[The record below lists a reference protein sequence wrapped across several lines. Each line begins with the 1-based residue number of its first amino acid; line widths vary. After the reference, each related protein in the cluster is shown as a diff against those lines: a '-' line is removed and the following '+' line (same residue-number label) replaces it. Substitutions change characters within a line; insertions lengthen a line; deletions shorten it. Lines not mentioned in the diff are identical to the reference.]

1 VIAFVT
7 PERQRNRET
16 MDTVVVI
23 IVLITLLVLFG
34 GAAWFFVRETGVEN
48 AKLWLTS
55 PKQVRQLV
63 TPFRDTMSGAGAETG
78 RDATEPM
85 PQGQPGHSMPGMM
98 LDDRRLRE
106 LAEELRGEL
115 TRATGTARAF
125 DARLT
130 RIEEDLVQ
138 AKSLPETLDKRVM
151 DVDEQARQRVRDVD
165 AALRKRYSKLRDE
178 IRTVRKA
185 ESPYS
190 AKRSDALSEIYGR
203 LARTEAALAGVVNPM
218 LLPGEPLRVPEAL
231 FDDTSQWENWADVGE
246 RAYEF
251 GEAFNANRLLLEP
264 DLAISIESF
273 ISTLR
278 ETLTDTIYPVVR
290 HAAAT
295 PAQHAQLRA
304 GLERV
309 VEAIGPLRRSLE
321 DAYRVTS
328 AALISDADDDD
339 DEVEFHA

>member
-1 VIAFVT
+1 
-7 PERQRNRET
+7 

-23 IVLITLLVLFG
+23 IVLISLLVLFG

-55 PKQVRQLV
+55 PKQVRHLV
-63 TPFRDTMSGAGAETG
+63 TPFRDTTSVAGAEAG
-78 RDATEPM
+78 RDATAPM
-85 PQGQPGHSMPGMM
+85 PPPQGQPGPSTPGMM

-130 RIEEDLVQ
+130 RIEEDLTQ
-138 AKSLPETLDKRVM
+138 AKSLPDTLDKRVQ
-151 DVDEQARQRVRDVD
+151 DVDQQARQHVREVD

-190 AKRSDALSEIYGR
+190 TRRSDALADLYTR

-231 FDDTSQWENWADVGE
+231 FDDTFEWENWADVGE

-264 DLAISIESF
+264 DLAMSIESF

-295 PAQHAQLRA
+295 TAQKAQLRA

-309 VEAIGPLRRSLE
+309 VETIRPLRRGLE
-321 DAYRVTS
+321 EAYRSTS
-328 AALISDADDDD
+328 AALVSDADDDD
-339 DEVEFHA
+339 EDEVEFHA

>member
-1 VIAFVT
+1 
-7 PERQRNRET
+7 

-63 TPFRDTMSGAGAETG
+63 TPFRNGMPAAGEEAS

-85 PQGQPGHSMPGMM
+85 PQGQPAHGSAGMM

-106 LAEELRGEL
+106 LAEEMRGEL
-115 TRATGTARAF
+115 TRAAGMTRAF

-130 RIEEDLVQ
+130 RIEEDLTQ
-138 AKSLPETLDKRVM
+138 AASLPETLEKRVK
-151 DVDEQARQRVRDVD
+151 DIDEQARKRVVD
-165 AALRKRYSKLRDE
+165 ADAVSRERYAKLRAE

-185 ESPYS
+185 ESPY
-190 AKRSDALSEIYGR
+190 AARRSEALASIYTR

-218 LLPGEPLRVPEAL
+218 LLPGEPLRVPEVL
-231 FDDTSQWENWADVGE
+231 FDDTLEWENWADVGE

-251 GEAFNANRLLLEP
+251 GEAFNGNRLLLEP
-264 DLAISIESF
+264 DLATKVETF
-273 ISTLR
+273 IATLR

-290 HAAAT
+290 HTAPT
-295 PAQHAQLRA
+295 PVQKAQLRS

-309 VEAIGPLRRSLE
+309 VESVGPLRRALE

-328 AALISDADDDD
+328 AALTSDDDD
-339 DEVEFHA
+339 DDGIEFRA